1 MKIEIIKTAVETF
14 PKYRSCTVT
23 YKGPDGKPESK
34 RLMSFVYKDVFKLM
48 SEAQQGDCFDVKI
61 EKVKNDNDG
70 KEYWQWT
77 EATAAGKNLAG
88 VSEGGARGGVGASV
102 RSSYETPEER
112 AQRQIYIVRQS
123 SISNALEYIQAQGTK
138 KFTEDD
144 VIKTSK
150 VFEAYV
156 FGTKTD
162 DVDSLVEEVK
172 VV

>member
-23 YKGPDGKPESK
+23 YKGTDGKPESK

-77 EATAAGKNLAG
+77 EAVSAGK
-88 VSEGGARGGVGASV
+88 SIGGSSSSSSTPSP
-102 RSSYETPEER
+102 RSSYENAEER

-138 KFTEDD
+138 KFSEDD
-144 VIKTSK
+144 VIKTAK

-162 DVDSLVEEVK
+162 DVASLVEEVK